1 MPRNPKQDANL
12 IPNDKRTPSERR
24 ENAKRAGIAS
34 GVARAKRST
43 LQSIARAIADAPA
56 PDKLKAQIEK
66 SGLAI
71 DDDDMNGNA
80 AVVAGVYRRAIQGE
94 DKAVEKWESWTD
106 VQTADEKPFYIPA
119 YLMGKA
125 FVDINRN
132 IEPNKTYI
140 FEGGRGGLKSS
151 YVSLKVVELLKNN
164 PTMHACVL
172 RKVGGTLKDSVF
184 SQIKWAIHALGL
196 DDEFQCKANPIEI
209 VYKKTGQIIY
219 FRGCDDPIKLKS
231 IKPPFGYIGILW
243 IEERDQLS
251 GVEEERSVKQS
262 VLRGGALSYDF
273 ASYNPPKS
281 RDNWVNKELRE
292 PNPNRVVHHSTYID
306 APPEWLGQKFIDDA
320 EHLKTVNPDAYE
332 HEYMGVPNGVG
343 GNVFDNIEI
352 RTITDEEIS
361 RFDHIFQGVDFGWYP
376 DIYAFVRLN
385 YDRARETITFIDE
398 ICNNKTSNEKNV
410 ALIKGK
416 GYDDAYI
423 TCDSAEPKSVNDF
436 RSLGLP
442 AKLAVKGPGS
452 VEYGMKWLQNRK
464 LIIDPSRTPTV
475 YKEFLHYE
483 FERDKDGNVI
493 SGYPDA
499 DNHCLIGSTCVK
511 TVDGNIPIENL
522 VGKTGFLWAFDERQ
536 RKPVIAA
543 FEDVRCTFE
552 DAEIWEIT
560 LEDGSAIQCTFDHPI
575 LTSNRGYVKACELS
589 SNDDIVTIDTTGYA
603 VV

>member
-34 GVARAKRST
+34 GVSRAKRST

-71 DDDDMNGNA
+71 DDEDMNGNA

-251 GVEEERSVKQS
+251 GAEEERSVKQS

-292 PNPNRVVHHSTYID
+292 PNPNRIVHHSTYID

-320 EHLKTVNPDAYE
+320 DHLKIVDPKAYE
-332 HEYMGVPNGVG
+332 HEYMGIPNGDG

-352 RTITDEEIS
+352 RTITNEEIS

-376 DIYAFVRLN
+376 DPFAFVRLD
-385 YDRARETITFIDE
+385 YDRAHETITFIDE
-398 ICNNKTSNEKNV
+398 VVNNKTSNEENAKK
-410 ALIKGK
+410 IKAK

-442 AKLAVKGPGS
+442 AKLAVKGAGS
-452 VEYGMKWLQNRK
+452 VEYGMKWLQSRK
-464 LIIDPSRTPTV
+464 LVIDPARTPRV

-483 FERDKDGNVI
+483 FERNKDGDVI
-493 SGYPDA
+493 SGYPDEN
-499 DNHCLIGSTCVK
+499 NH
-511 TVDGNIPIENL
+511 
-522 VGKTGFLWAFDERQ
+522 
-536 RKPVIAA
+536 
-543 FEDVRCTFE
+543 
-552 DAEIWEIT
+552 
-560 LEDGSAIQCTFDHPI
+560 
-575 LTSNRGYVKACELS
+575 
-589 SNDDIVTIDTTGYA
+589 TIDATRYSLERVFNKFGSNA
-603 VV
+603 

>member
-1 MPRNPKQDANL
+1 MIAEVTVRFRSLAIFNLTAIVVLNYQNDDFLFSREGMPRNPKQDANL
-12 IPNDKRTPSERR
+12 IPTNKRSKSEVR
-24 ENAKRAGIAS
+24 EIGQKGGIAS

-71 DDDDMNGNA
+71 GDEDMNGNA

-106 VQTADEKPFYIPA
+106 VQTADEKQFYIPA

-196 DDEFQCKANPIEI
+196 DDEFQCKTNPIEI

-251 GVEEERSVKQS
+251 GAEEERSVKQS
-262 VLRGGALSYDF
+262 VLRGGAPGGFGGSSEVTQGSSANTHSIIKLSGVEITDADGEGCFMRVCGNCAITSLTNNGTIDF
-273 ASYNPPKS
+273 
-281 RDNWVNKELRE
+281 
-292 PNPNRVVHHSTYID
+292 
-306 APPEWLGQKFIDDA
+306 
-320 EHLKTVNPDAYE
+320 
-332 HEYMGVPNGVG
+332 NGY
-343 GNVFDNIEI
+343 
-352 RTITDEEIS
+352 TIT
-361 RFDHIFQGVDFGWYP
+361 
-376 DIYAFVRLN
+376 
-385 YDRARETITFIDE
+385 
-398 ICNNKTSNEKNV
+398 
-410 ALIKGK
+410 
-416 GYDDAYI
+416 
-423 TCDSAEPKSVNDF
+423 
-436 RSLGLP
+436 
-442 AKLAVKGPGS
+442 LADGS
-452 VEYGMKWLQNRK
+452 VLK
-464 LIIDPSRTPTV
+464 
-475 YKEFLHYE
+475 
-483 FERDKDGNVI
+483 
-493 SGYPDA
+493 
-499 DNHCLIGSTCVK
+499 
-511 TVDGNIPIENL
+511 
-522 VGKTGFLWAFDERQ
+522 
-536 RKPVIAA
+536 
-543 FEDVRCTFE
+543 
-552 DAEIWEIT
+552 
-560 LEDGSAIQCTFDHPI
+560 
-575 LTSNRGYVKACELS
+575 
-589 SNDDIVTIDTTGYA
+589 
-603 VV
+603 

>member
-12 IPNDKRTPSERR
+12 IPTNKRSKSEVR
-24 ENAKRAGIAS
+24 EIGQKGGIAS

-71 DDDDMNGNA
+71 DDEDMNGNA

-94 DKAVEKWESWTD
+94 DRAVEKWESWTD

-164 PTMHACVL
+164 PAMHACVL

-251 GVEEERSVKQS
+251 GAEEERSVKQS

-281 RDNWVNKELRE
+281 RDNWVNKQLRE
-292 PNPNRVVHHSTYID
+292 PNPNRIVHHSTYID

-320 EHLKTVNPDAYE
+320 DHLKTVDPKAYE
-332 HEYMGVPNGVG
+332 HEYMGIPNGDG

-361 RFDHIFQGVDFGWYP
+361 RFDHIYQGADWGWYP
-376 DIYAFVRLN
+376 DPFAFVRLN
-385 YDRARETITFIDE
+385 YDRTRETITFIAE
-398 ICNNKTSNEKNV
+398 ITNNKTSNEQNAEK
-410 ALIKGK
+410 IKAA
-416 GYDDAYI
+416 GYDDSYI

-436 RSLGLP
+436 RSAGLP

-452 VEYGMKWLQNRK
+452 VDYGMKWLQVRK
-464 LIIDPSRTPTV
+464 LVIDPARTPRV
-475 YKEFLHYE
+475 YNEFLHYE

-499 DNHCLIGSTCVK
+499 DNH
-511 TVDGNIPIENL
+511 
-522 VGKTGFLWAFDERQ
+522 
-536 RKPVIAA
+536 
-543 FEDVRCTFE
+543 
-552 DAEIWEIT
+552 
-560 LEDGSAIQCTFDHPI
+560 
-575 LTSNRGYVKACELS
+575 
-589 SNDDIVTIDTTGYA
+589 TIDATRYA
-603 VV
+603 LERVYNKFGSKA

>member
-12 IPNDKRTPSERR
+12 IPTNKRSKSEVR
-24 ENAKRAGIAS
+24 EIGQKGGIAS

-71 DDDDMNGNA
+71 DDEDMNGNA

-251 GVEEERSVKQS
+251 GAEEERSVKQS

-273 ASYNPPKS
+273 TSYNPPKS
-281 RDNWVNKELRE
+281 RDNWVNKQLRE
-292 PNPNRVVHHSTYID
+292 PNANRVVHHSTYID
-306 APPEWLGQKFIDDA
+306 APPEWLGRKFIDDA
-320 EHLKTVNPDAYE
+320 EHLKTVDPKAYE
-332 HEYMGVPNGVG
+332 HEYMGVPNGDG
-343 GNVFDNIEI
+343 GNVFDKIEI

-361 RFDHIFQGVDFGWYP
+361 HFDHIFQGVDWGWYP
-376 DIYAFVRLN
+376 DPFAFVRLN
-385 YDRARETITFIDE
+385 YDRTRETITFIAE
-398 ICNNKTSNEKNV
+398 ITNNKTSNEQNAEK
-410 ALIKGK
+410 IKAA

-436 RSLGLP
+436 RSAGLP

-452 VEYGMKWLQNRK
+452 IDYGMKWLQVRK
-464 LIIDPSRTPTV
+464 LIIDPARTPRV
-475 YKEFLHYE
+475 YNEFLHYE

-499 DNHCLIGSTCVK
+499 NNH
-511 TVDGNIPIENL
+511 
-522 VGKTGFLWAFDERQ
+522 
-536 RKPVIAA
+536 
-543 FEDVRCTFE
+543 
-552 DAEIWEIT
+552 
-560 LEDGSAIQCTFDHPI
+560 
-575 LTSNRGYVKACELS
+575 
-589 SNDDIVTIDTTGYA
+589 TIDATRYA
-603 VV
+603 LERVYNKFGSKA

>member
-1 MPRNPKQDANL
+1 
-12 IPNDKRTPSERR
+12 
-24 ENAKRAGIAS
+24 
-34 GVARAKRST
+34 
-43 LQSIARAIADAPA
+43 
-56 PDKLKAQIEK
+56 
-66 SGLAI
+66 
-71 DDDDMNGNA
+71 
-80 AVVAGVYRRAIQGE
+80 
-94 DKAVEKWESWTD
+94 
-106 VQTADEKPFYIPA
+106 
-119 YLMGKA
+119 
-125 FVDINRN
+125 
-132 IEPNKTYI
+132 
-140 FEGGRGGLKSS
+140 
-151 YVSLKVVELLKNN
+151 
-164 PTMHACVL
+164 MHACVL

-251 GVEEERSVKQS
+251 GAEEERSVKQS

-320 EHLKTVNPDAYE
+320 DHLKTVDPKAYE
-332 HEYMGVPNGVG
+332 HEYMGIPNGDG

-361 RFDHIFQGVDFGWYP
+361 RFDHIYQGADWGWYP
-376 DIYAFVRLN
+376 DPFAFVRLN
-385 YDRARETITFIDE
+385 YDRTREAITFIDE
-398 ICNNKTSNEKNV
+398 IVNNKTSNEENAKK
-410 ALIKGK
+410 LKEK

-452 VEYGMKWLQNRK
+452 VEYGMKWLQSRK
-464 LIIDPSRTPTV
+464 LVIDPARTPRV

-483 FERDKDGNVI
+483 FERNKDGDVM
-493 SGYPDA
+493 SGYPDEN
-499 DNHCLIGSTCVK
+499 NH
-511 TVDGNIPIENL
+511 
-522 VGKTGFLWAFDERQ
+522 
-536 RKPVIAA
+536 
-543 FEDVRCTFE
+543 
-552 DAEIWEIT
+552 
-560 LEDGSAIQCTFDHPI
+560 
-575 LTSNRGYVKACELS
+575 
-589 SNDDIVTIDTTGYA
+589 TIDATRYSLERVFNKFGSNA
-603 VV
+603 